1 MGLDNTTD
9 SIGLLVLSTERGDKV
24 NDLNLL
30 PATKSI
36 DVSSELVAG
45 VTTCQGLPVS
55 VVEMTQD
62 SSWNADLSSQP
73 VIFSSAQNQDLDQ
86 SSHDVSKSKVELDEH
101 SQASSEVT
109 ELDPCE
115 NEVQSPMT
123 AIHLRGTSKSKAKK
137 SSMKVRR
144 GDISDA

>member
-1 MGLDNTTD
+1 MESLVEKLCNCFSGVTMAKNGEESAESDIVEDETD
-9 SIGLLVLSTERGDKV
+9 
-24 NDLNLL
+24 
-30 PATKSI
+30 A
-36 DVSSELVAG
+36 DVSD
-45 VTTCQGLPVS
+45 PS
-55 VVEMTQD
+55 VEGM
-62 SSWNADLSSQP
+62 
-73 VIFSSAQNQDLDQ
+73 DQ

-144 GDISDA
+144 GLSDGGDCDDPHPQAMGFNQHHHNAATVPFSVDGSELVVEKK